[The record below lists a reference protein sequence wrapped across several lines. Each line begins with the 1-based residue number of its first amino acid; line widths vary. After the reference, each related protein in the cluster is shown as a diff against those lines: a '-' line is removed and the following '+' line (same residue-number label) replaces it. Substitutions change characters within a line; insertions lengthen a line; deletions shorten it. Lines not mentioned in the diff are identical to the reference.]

1 MKKMMDGARMSNHI
15 WSIVLGGGDG
25 GYMTDFI
32 QRWLGHPRPK
42 QYCTFVGD
50 RSLFQHTLDRASA
63 LSRQEHIVALVAREH
78 GQEAWSQL
86 EGRGAG
92 TVLLQPK
99 NRDSA
104 AGIYLSLT
112 YLRAKDSH
120 ATVVIYPSDHFVY
133 PETSFLVSVHRTLC
147 AVEGLPDRF
156 IVLGVPPDRL
166 ELDYGWIMPGE
177 KLDASEK
184 YQIREVRSFVR
195 KPTVVQADA
204 ALAGGALWN
213 TSVMAAKADTLWQMG
228 WQCFPDLMP
237 RFERLGRSIGTSKEA
252 QILDEIYDDIP
263 AHDLL
268 PELLQRVPD
277 RAAVIEMNG
286 VLWSDWG
293 KPARIVDSLRRIG
306 REPAFPLDCLGR
318 PYGRISRV
326 GEDIRA
332 ACRTFKLGGTS
343 HEAQCQTT

>member
-1 MKKMMDGARMSNHI
+1 MKAMMNGSRMPGQI

-25 GYMTDFI
+25 SCMTEFI
-32 QRWLGHPRPK
+32 QRWLGYPRPK

-63 LSRQEHIVALVAREH
+63 LCRQEHIVALVAREH

-112 YLRAKDSH
+112 YLRAKDTD

-133 PETSFLVSVHRTLC
+133 PATSFLVSVHRALCTL
-147 AVEGLPDRF
+147 EWLHDRF

-166 ELDYGWIMPGE
+166 ELDYQWIMPGE
-177 KLDASEK
+177 TIDGFEK
-184 YQIREVRSFVR
+184 YRIHAVKAFLGR
-195 KPTVVQADA
+195 PTVVQADA

-213 TSVMAAKADTLWQMG
+213 TSVMAAKAETLWQMG

-252 QILDEIYDDIP
+252 QILEEIYQDIP
-263 AHDLL
+263 AHDLQS
-268 PELLQRVPD
+268 ELLQRVPD

-293 KPARIVDSLRRIG
+293 KPTRIIDSLRRIG
-306 REPAFPLDCLGR
+306 REPVFPLDYLGR
-318 PYGRISRV
+318 PYGRISSVRD
-326 GEDIRA
+326 EIRA
-332 ACRTFKLGGTS
+332 
-343 HEAQCQTT
+343 EAGILR